1 MVERRDRDPAEDA
14 IDWLVRQRDPAFDDW
29 MGFTAWLEADSEHAR
44 AYDRLAALEAGV
56 ADDLRRDPPM
66 LGEAPSPAPVAPATP
81 RPAYRP
87 GHIRRILTPL
97 IGLSAAAAALVAFV
111 TTRPAST
118 YEVATAPGEH
128 RHIRLDDGSHIVLNG
143 GARLRLDRDAPR
155 TAQLIGGE
163 ALFDIVHD
171 ADAPF
176 RVAFA
181 GGTVEDLGTRFAI
194 TLAPQRIEVAVAE
207 GVVAYRADAGKA
219 PVTLHPG
226 QRLVARNADAQI
238 GSVAVGTIGAWATPL
253 LRYRDARLS
262 DVAAD
267 LSRALQVPVE
277 ADPALAEMRV
287 TATIQLDL
295 DVDRSMAR
303 LAPLLAVRVVHREGK
318 WILEAAP

>member
-1 MVERRDRDPAEDA
+1 MVERRDRDPAERA
-14 IDWLVRQRDPAFDDW
+14 IDWLIRQRDPAFDDW
-29 MGFTAWLEADSEHAR
+29 MGFTTWLEADPEHAR
-44 AYDRLAALEAGV
+44 AYDRLAALDAGV
-56 ADDLRRDPPM
+56 TDDLRRDPPS
-66 LGEAPSPAPVAPATP
+66 LAPSQPPASVPAGP

-87 GHIRRILTPL
+87 GRVRRILTPL
-97 IGLSAAAAALVAFV
+97 IGISAAAAALVAFV

-118 YEVATAPGEH
+118 YEIATAAGEH

-155 TAQLIGGE
+155 TAQLVRGE

-171 ADAPF
+171 RDAPF
-176 RVAFA
+176 RVTFA
-181 GGTVEDLGTRFAI
+181 GGTVEDLGTRFTIA
-194 TLAPQRIEVAVAE
+194 LAPQRIEVAVAE
-207 GVVAYRADAGKA
+207 GAVAYRAGGKST
-219 PVTLHPG
+219 VMLRPG
-226 QRLVARNADAQI
+226 QRLIARNADAQVDR
-238 GSVAVGTIGAWATPL
+238 VAAGTIGAWATPL